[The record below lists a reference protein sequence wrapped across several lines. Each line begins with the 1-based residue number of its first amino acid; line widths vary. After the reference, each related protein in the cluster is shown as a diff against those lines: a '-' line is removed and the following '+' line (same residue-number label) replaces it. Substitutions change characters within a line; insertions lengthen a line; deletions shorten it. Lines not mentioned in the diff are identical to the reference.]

1 MVFYNCKDVIL
12 IIRSSSLLIRLKQ
25 DVNTLNAGIR
35 KTALKIGGMHCAGC
49 ITAIQNHMS
58 DIEGIKKCEV
68 NLAAE
73 KAVLEFDSS
82 LIDLEKI
89 ENALKDIGYSA
100 VYEKFSVKI
109 TGITDSSDSEKLEKR
124 LLEIDGVKEASV
136 NYGNNQVVIKYNSTL
151 LSISDLRRII
161 NKTGFQILSED
172 DIETSEEIE
181 AKKLKKLF
189 IVGLVFS
196 IPVMFLGYPEFFSF
210 IPFAGTGIA
219 ALIIFVCAS
228 IVQFVTG
235 SRFYIGAYRI
245 TKMKSA
251 NMDTLVVTGTTAA
264 YLFSVFNTF
273 PTPAWH
279 NIYYDAASI
288 VITFIILGKYLEN
301 KTKGKAS
308 SIIKKMLELQPKTA
322 RIRKNETETEISIE
336 LIQPGGEKIPVDS
349 IVIEGHSAVDES
361 MITGESMPVEKKPGE
376 MVIGSTIN
384 KEGALLVRAEKVGS
398 DTMLSQI
405 MTLVEDAMGRK
416 PPMQRLVDKIA
427 GYFAIIVLIV
437 ATVTFV
443 SWYFVTPSGEH
454 HIAAAV
460 IPAVAILVVAC
471 PCALGLATPTAV
483 MVGMGKGAQ
492 HGVIFKG
499 GDALE
504 MLSKIKIAVFD
515 KTGTLT
521 EGKPQVIDLLPLKQ
535 ITLIEGNI
543 VPNSKEKVLEFAA
556 IAEKNSEHPLAKS
569 IVKKARESNLDL
581 PNPTDFVAIPGRG
594 VRATY
599 NGNTIL
605 VGSPKQLELEGVEI
619 SMVEKHIS
627 QFQQE
632 GKTVVLVALN
642 SQLVGLISLLDSPKQ
657 SAKSAIM
664 ALKDNGVEVV
674 MLTGDNK
681 RTAATIASDLSIDRV
696 IANVLPSEKVNVI
709 KELQISG
716 KKVAMIGDGIN
727 DAAAIMQSDV
737 GIAIGSGT
745 DVALEAGKVI
755 LLRDDLYSVVTAI
768 EISKKTV
775 GKIKQNLFYAFA
787 YNTILIPVAGVGLLY
802 PALAGLAMAAS
813 SVSVTSSSLLLKR
826 WSPKSQK

>member
-1 MVFYNCKDVIL
+1 
-12 IIRSSSLLIRLKQ
+12 LKQ

-124 LLEIDGVKEASV
+124 LLEIEGVKEASV

-172 DIETSEEIE
+172 DIVTSEEIE

-196 IPVMFLGYPEFFSF
+196 ILVMFLGYPEFFSF

-336 LIQPGGEKIPVDS
+336 LIQPGDILIIKPGEKIPVDS

-361 MITGESMPVEKKPGE
+361 MITGESMPVEKKPGD

-454 HIAAAV
+454 HIAAAI

-535 ITLIEGNI
+535 ITLTDGNI

-581 PNPTDFVAIPGRG
+581 QNPADFVAIPGRG

-619 SMVEKHIS
+619 SAVEEHIS

-681 RTAATIASDLSIDRV
+681 RTAATIANDLSIDRV

-709 KELQISG
+709 KELQNSG

>member
-1 MVFYNCKDVIL
+1 M
-12 IIRSSSLLIRLKQ
+12 KQ

-124 LLEIDGVKEASV
+124 LLEIEGVKEASV

-172 DIETSEEIE
+172 DIVTSEEIE

-196 IPVMFLGYPEFFSF
+196 ILVMFLGYPEFFSF

-279 NIYYDAASI
+279 NIYYDAAAI

-336 LIQPGGEKIPVDS
+336 LIQPGDILIIKPGEKIPVDS

-361 MITGESMPVEKKPGE
+361 MITGESMPVEKKPGDI
-376 MVIGSTIN
+376 VIGSTIN

-454 HIAAAV
+454 HIAAAI

-492 HGVIFKG
+492 YGVIFKG

-535 ITLIEGNI
+535 ITLTDGNI

-581 PNPTDFVAIPGRG
+581 QNPADFVAIPGRG

-619 SMVEKHIS
+619 SAVEEHIS

-681 RTAATIASDLSIDRV
+681 KTAATIANELSIDRV
-696 IANVLPSEKVNVI
+696 IANVMPSEKVNVI
-709 KELQISG
+709 KELQNSG

-755 LLRDDLYSVVTAI
+755 LLRDDLNTVVTAI

-826 WSPKSQK
+826 WSPKRQK

>member
-1 MVFYNCKDVIL
+1 
-12 IIRSSSLLIRLKQ
+12 LKQ

-124 LLEIDGVKEASV
+124 LREIEGVKEASV

-172 DIETSEEIE
+172 DIVTSEEIE

-219 ALIIFVCAS
+219 ASIIFVCAS

-336 LIQPGGEKIPVDS
+336 LIQPGDILIIKPGEKIPVDS
-349 IVIEGHSAVDES
+349 IVVEGHSAVDES
-361 MITGESMPVEKKPGE
+361 MITGESMPVEKKPGD

-384 KEGALLVRAEKVGS
+384 KEGALWVRAEKVGS

-454 HIAAAV
+454 HIAAAI

-483 MVGMGKGAQ
+483 MVGMRKGAQ

-535 ITLIEGNI
+535 ITLTDGNI

-581 PNPTDFVAIPGRG
+581 QNPTDFVAIPGRG

-619 SMVEKHIS
+619 STVEKHIS

-632 GKTVVLVALN
+632 GKTVVLVSFN

-813 SVSVTSSSLLLKR
+813 SVSVTLSSLSLKR
-826 WSPKSQK
+826 WNPRKTSAKSSR

>member
-1 MVFYNCKDVIL
+1 
-12 IIRSSSLLIRLKQ
+12 
-25 DVNTLNAGIR
+25 
-35 KTALKIGGMHCAGC
+35 
-49 ITAIQNHMS
+49 
-58 DIEGIKKCEV
+58 
-68 NLAAE
+68 
-73 KAVLEFDSS
+73 
-82 LIDLEKI
+82 
-89 ENALKDIGYSA
+89 
-100 VYEKFSVKI
+100 
-109 TGITDSSDSEKLEKR
+109 
-124 LLEIDGVKEASV
+124 
-136 NYGNNQVVIKYNSTL
+136 STL

-161 NKTGFQILSED
+161 NKLGFQITSED
-172 DIETSEEIE
+172 DIVTSEEIE

-189 IVGLVFS
+189 IIGLVFS

-279 NIYYDAASI
+279 NIYYDAAAI
-288 VITFIILGKYLEN
+288 VVTFIILGKYLEN

-336 LIQPGGEKIPVDS
+336 LIQPGDILIIKPGEKIPVDS
-349 IVIEGHSAVDES
+349 IVLEGHSAVDES
-361 MITGESMPVEKKPGE
+361 MITGESMPVEKKPGDI
-376 MVIGSTIN
+376 VIGSTIN

-398 DTMLSQI
+398 NTMLSQI
-405 MTLVEDAMGRK
+405 MNLVEDAMGRK
-416 PPMQRLVDKIA
+416 PPMQRLVDRIA

-454 HIAAAV
+454 HIAAAL

-521 EGKPQVIDLLPLKQ
+521 EGKPQVIDLLSLKQ
-535 ITLIEGNI
+535 ITLTDGNI
-543 VPNSKEKVLEFAA
+543 ISNSEAKLLEFAA

-569 IVKKARESNLDL
+569 IVKKALELNPDL

-605 VGSPKQLELEGVEI
+605 VGSPKQIESEGVEI
-619 SMVEKHIS
+619 STVKEHIS

-632 GKTVVLVALN
+632 GRTVVLVAIN
-642 SQLVGLISLLDSPKQ
+642 NQLVGLISLLDSPKQ

-664 ALKDNGVEVV
+664 ALKDNGVEIV

-681 RTAATIASDLSIDRV
+681 KTAATIANELSIDRV
-696 IANVLPSEKVNVI
+696 IANVMPSEKVNVI

-716 KKVAMIGDGIN
+716 KKVAMVGDGIN

-745 DVALEAGKVI
+745 DVTLEAGKVI
-755 LLRDDLYSVVTAI
+755 LLRDDLNSVVTAI

-775 GKIKQNLFYAFA
+775 GKIKQNLIYAFA
-787 YNTILIPVAGVGLLY
+787 YNTILIPVAGIGLLY

-826 WSPKSQK
+826 WSPKRQK